1 MQYTPRTFSKSS
13 GKNVEPQDNK
23 DSKPKVSRE
32 QAWSG
37 FEEGAKALMPSV
49 ESGFNQ
55 GFSLKKN
62 EEPKKDEPKKDQVPR
77 QNEGK
82 EPKEGERP
90 KFKFGSTLGLNT
102 VAKERGGK
110 RSGVLAKLKKGDWTK
125 LMEAQKKYEK
135 DLAKAID
142 KGRADPTVLKPLAK
156 KCGALV
162 ESCESYIKDKSDL
175 LEGEEQKQEVE
186 KYEQLKKELI
196 EKRKTAQEGDKKS
209 INAQLS
215 QMEIDGP
222 GFADPVSEQRRTMA
236 MAMLPRLKVE
246 LLQLRSGQLPS
257 KGLNDSTLV
266 KGESKTIGSGLMNA
280 PTLNKFGV
288 DDGQVEGV
296 FKQDMGLEISRN
308 TRSEKF
314 AYTSSHEMSERAV
327 GSSMVD
333 RLLGTNVVAKT
344 DFGIVGGKLGQVMEK
359 GEGVTPEFK
368 EKKFSKK
375 EGKEVPIGPLK
386 ANQKVDYT
394 DPELQRQLYA
404 LEWVDFF
411 TGEGDRHGQNLMINQ
426 GKGPTKVIGI
436 DNDMGFSEV
445 GQGVTQG
452 GKEPTRFPQFIDATL
467 AQRIMANDFT
477 LNNYVKMLEPI
488 LPARSLE
495 VAKARFPKVKEHAE
509 KLVKEG
515 KVINKKGENVLGGE
529 GQTMEWGSEE
539 LEKEMLQGEAN
550 GLLAG
555 FWQKQQKEKK

>member
-1 MQYTPRTFSKSS
+1 MLHKDRSFVKSS
-13 GKNVEPQDNK
+13 NKGLEGQDQK
-23 DSKPKVSRE
+23 SKVPRE
-32 QAWSG
+32 LAWSG
-37 FEEGAKALMPSV
+37 FEEGSKALMPGI
-49 ESGFNQ
+49 ESGFSQ
-55 GFSLKKN
+55 GFSFKKN

-82 EPKEGERP
+82 EPKEGEERP

-110 RSGVLAKLKKGDWTK
+110 RSGVLAKLKKGEWTK

-142 KGRADPTVLKPLAK
+142 KGRADPSVIKPLAK

-196 EKRKTAQEGDKKS
+196 EKRKTAKKEEKNT
-209 INAQLS
+209 INEQLS
-215 QMEIDGP
+215 QMEKDGP
-222 GFADPVSEQRRTMA
+222 GFADPVSEQRRTTA

-257 KGLNDSTLV
+257 KGMNDSTLV
-266 KGESKTIGSGLMNA
+266 KGESKTIGSGLLNA
-280 PTLNKFGV
+280 PTLNKFDQG
-288 DDGQVEGV
+288 GEKVEGV

-308 TRSEKF
+308 TRSK
-314 AYTSSHEMSERAV
+314 AISYTSSHEMSERAV
-327 GSSMVD
+327 GSSLVD
-333 RLLGTNVVAKT
+333 QMLGTNVLAKT

-359 GEGVTPEFK
+359 GEGMTPT
-368 EKKFSKK
+368 EKGALKGEK
-375 EGKEVPIGPLK
+375 VP
-386 ANQKVDYT
+386 NQKIDYT

-411 TGEGDRHGQNLMINQ
+411 TGENDRHGQNLMIKQ
-426 GKGPTKVIGI
+426 GKGETKVTGI
-436 DNDMGFSEV
+436 DNDMGFTTPE
-445 GQGVTQG
+445 QGVSQG
-452 GKEPTRFPQFIDATL
+452 GKDPSKFPQWIDAKL

-477 LNNYVKMLEPI
+477 LNNYIKMLEPI

-509 KLVKEG
+509 KLVREG
-515 KVINKKGENVLGGE
+515 KVINEKGANVLE
-529 GQTMEWGSEE
+529 DKSHTMEWGSEE
-539 LEKEMLQGEAN
+539 LETAMRDKDGK

-555 FWQKQQKEKK
+555 FWQAQKGRLN

>member
-1 MQYTPRTFSKSS
+1 MQHSPRPFLTRSS
-13 GKNVEPQDNK
+13 DKNVETLDTKDN
-23 DSKPKVSRE
+23 KPKVSRE
-32 QAWSG
+32 LAWSG
-37 FEEGAKALMPSV
+37 FEEGSKALMPGI
-49 ESGFNQ
+49 ESGFSQ

-62 EEPKKDEPKKDQVPR
+62 EEPKKDEPQKDPVPQ

-82 EPKEGERP
+82 EPRERERP
-90 KFKFGSTLGLNT
+90 KFTFGSTLGLYKA
-102 VAKERGGK
+102 AKEKGQRRGVK
-110 RSGVLAKLKKGDWTK
+110 ALFKKGEWTK
-125 LMEAQKKYEK
+125 LLEAQKKYEK

-142 KGRADPTVLKPLAK
+142 KGRSDPSVLKPLAK
-156 KCGALV
+156 KCGSLV
-162 ESCESYIKDKSDL
+162 ESCESYIQDKSEL
-175 LEGEEQKQEVE
+175 LEGEEQKQEVRNFE
-186 KYEQLKKELI
+186 KLKKELI
-196 EKRKTAQEGDKKS
+196 EKRKSAQTEEKKT

-215 QMEIDGP
+215 QMEVDGP

-246 LLQLRSGQLPS
+246 LLQLSSGQLPS

-266 KGESKTIGSGLMNA
+266 KGESGPIGSGLMNA
-280 PTLNKFGV
+280 PTLNKFEEG
-288 DDGQVEGV
+288 DGQVEGV
-296 FKQDMGLEISRN
+296 FKQDMGLEVSRN
-308 TRSEKF
+308 TQSKKV

-333 RLLGTNVVAKT
+333 RLLGTNVVAQT

-359 GEGVTPEFK
+359 GEGVTPTTK
-368 EKKFSKK
+368 GTKQTPKH
-375 EGKEVPIGPLK
+375 
-386 ANQKVDYT
+386 ANKDIDYT

-411 TGEGDRHGQNLMINQ
+411 TGEGDRHGQNLMVKQ
-426 GKGPTKVIGI
+426 GKGGTKVTGI
-436 DNDMGFSEV
+436 DNDMGFTTPE
-445 GQGVTQG
+445 QGVSQG
-452 GKEPTRFPQFIDATL
+452 GKEPSKFPQWIDAKL

-515 KVINKKGENVLGGE
+515 KVINEKGANVLDE
-529 GQTMEWGSEE
+529 KNHTMEWGSKE
-539 LEKEMLQGEAN
+539 LESAMENDQSS

-555 FWQKQQKEKK
+555 FWKAQKGKTQAN